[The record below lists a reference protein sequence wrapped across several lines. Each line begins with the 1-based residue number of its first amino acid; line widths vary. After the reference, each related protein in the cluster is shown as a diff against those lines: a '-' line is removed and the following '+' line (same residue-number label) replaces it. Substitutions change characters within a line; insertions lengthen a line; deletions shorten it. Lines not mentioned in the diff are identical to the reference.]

1 MGMIRVK
8 LTEHDARSRLTPV
21 RENMAVQR
29 RLWLLERLGLVGM
42 TVLVLLTLLGLFSK
56 GLLSSSQASTGQ
68 DQLAVSYERFLRNGA
83 TSVIVVDLRG
93 APNADVALR
102 IEGELLDGL
111 TVESITPPAKNAAT
125 FDKTGMQLALRADAG
140 GQVRV
145 HLAVRSDGVGA
156 YRSVVRGPGGSVTLN
171 QFIYP

>member
-1 MGMIRVK
+1 MGMFRVK

-21 RENMAVQR
+21 HENMAVQR
-29 RLWLLERLGLVGM
+29 RLWLLERLGLVAM

-56 GLLSSSQASTGQ
+56 GLLSSRQASAGQ
-68 DQLAVSYERFLRNGA
+68 DQVAVSYERFLRNGA

-93 APNADVALR
+93 APNADLPLR